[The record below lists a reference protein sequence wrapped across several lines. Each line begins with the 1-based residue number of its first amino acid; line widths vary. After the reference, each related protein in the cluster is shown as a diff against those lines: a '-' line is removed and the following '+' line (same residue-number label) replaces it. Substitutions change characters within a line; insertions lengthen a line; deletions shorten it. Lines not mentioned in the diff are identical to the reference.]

1 MGSLYL
7 VIIYLSLSEKLFVF
21 LIPQPC
27 TSGCSSTYTLHQ
39 LGCVGVCV
47 CVCGGGGG
55 GGGGGADD
63 QTPEVNIVKKIYIY
77 IVKYVF

>member
-21 LIPQPC
+21 LIPQPW
-27 TSGCSSTYTLHQ
+27 TSGCSSIHFTN
-39 LGCVGVCV
+39 LGVL
-47 CVCGGGGG
+47 GGGGG
-55 GGGGGADD
+55 GGWWADD
-63 QTPEVNIVKKIYIY
+63 QTPEVNIVKKTY